1 MGRQVKSAVDHL
13 LDLVAIPSVSSMS
26 NRPVIDYALSQLD
39 SDVWSTGLYAYRDP
53 AGLEK
58 VNLVATTAKEKGR
71 VAELLLVCHTD
82 TVPFDPAWS
91 EAVNPRVRNGK
102 LYGRGSCDV
111 KGYLACVLAA
121 VSGLN
126 SPRLAKPL
134 AILLTADEEIGC
146 VGAKYIAGKNAIRSR
161 YAIIGE
167 PTGLRPVRAGKGYA
181 LAEIIVRGKEAHSAF
196 PARGRSAIYDA
207 ARVVASLEQ
216 VAKKLATRKNTAFDP
231 PYTTLN
237 VGLIRGGT
245 AKNIVPGECRITV
258 EWRPVPGD
266 DPHRPAALIREELAR
281 LRRRYPGFRARIDV
295 QRMDPAFDP
304 PPTDD
309 LARLVQSLARR
320 PATTVAFGT
329 EAAHLS
335 SLTTETIVFGP
346 GNMGTAHKTG
356 EFVPT
361 AELSSCVAILKTVI
375 EKLCGSVQ
383 DASGRTPRSARL
395 PLDPPFAASL
405 SQRQADGGVD
415 RGPGFAFKPE

>member
-1 MGRQVKSAVDHL
+1 MKSAADYL
-13 LDLVAIPSVSSMS
+13 LDLVSIPSVSSMS

-39 SDVWSTGLYAYRDP
+39 SGVWSTELYAYCDP

-58 VNLVATTAKEKGR
+58 VNLVARTAKGKDR
-71 VAELLLVCHTD
+71 AAELLLVCHTD
-82 TVPFDPAWS
+82 TVPFDPAWP

-121 VSGLN
+121 VSGLDAR
-126 SPRLAKPL
+126 RLSKPL

-146 VGAKYIAGKNAIRSR
+146 VGAKYIAAKNAIRSR

-181 LAEIIVRGKEAHSAF
+181 LAEIVVRGKEAHSAF

-207 ARVVASLEQ
+207 VRVVARLEQ
-216 VAKKLATRKNTAFDP
+216 VAKKLATRKNSGFDP

-266 DPHRPAALIREELAR
+266 DPNRAATLIREEVAR
-281 LRRRYPGFRARIDV
+281 LRRRYPGFHARLDV

-304 PPTDD
+304 SATDG
-309 LARLVQSLARR
+309 LARLVESLARHS
-320 PATTVAFGT
+320 ATTVAFGT

-346 GNMGTAHKTG
+346 GNMGTAHKSG
-356 EFVPT
+356 EFVPI
-361 AELSSCVAILKTVI
+361 AELSRCVAILKTVI
-375 EKLCGSVQ
+375 ERTCGSGH
-383 DASGRTPRSARL
+383 DA
-395 PLDPPFAASL
+395 
-405 SQRQADGGVD
+405 
-415 RGPGFAFKPE
+415 

>member
-1 MGRQVKSAVDHL
+1 MGRSVKSAVDHL

-26 NRPVIDYALSQLD
+26 NRPVIDYTLGQLD
-39 SDVWSTGLYAYRDP
+39 PNVWRTKLYSYRDA

-58 VNLVATTAKEKGR
+58 VNLVAATGAH

-82 TVPFDPAWS
+82 TVPFDSAWR
-91 EAVNPRVRNGK
+91 EAVHPRVRNGR

-111 KGYLACVLAA
+111 KGYLACVLAS
-121 VSGLN
+121 VSQVDVR
-126 SPRLAKPL
+126 RLSKPL

-161 YAIIGE
+161 YAIVGE

-181 LAEIIVRGKEAHSAF
+181 LAEIVVRGKEAHSAF

-207 ARVVASLEQ
+207 ARVVARLEQ
-216 VAKKLATRKNTAFDP
+216 VAKKLAARKNADFDP

-258 EWRPVPGD
+258 EWRPVPGA
-266 DPHRPAALIREELAR
+266 DPKWPAMLIQDELAR
-281 LRRRYPGFRARIDV
+281 LKRRYPGFDAQLDV
-295 QRMDPAFDP
+295 QRMDPTFDP
-304 PPTDD
+304 SPTDA
-309 LARLVQSLARR
+309 LATLAQSLARR
-320 PATTVAFGT
+320 RPATVAFGT
-329 EAAHLS
+329 EAAHLR

-346 GNMGTAHKTG
+346 GNMETAHKTG

-361 AELSSCVAILKTVI
+361 AELNKCVEILKKVI
-375 EKLCGSVQ
+375 ERLCGS
-383 DASGRTPRSARL
+383 DHYA
-395 PLDPPFAASL
+395 
-405 SQRQADGGVD
+405 
-415 RGPGFAFKPE
+415 